1 MQTLTKGT
9 ATLISYQINFA
20 GNNAGHSTMIK
31 GSIHGKDKMILHL
44 CPPNKLRGK
53 GQKYKSII
61 VTQHFIMF

>member
-31 GSIHGKDKMILHL
+31 GSIHGKDKMILRL
-44 CPPNKLRGK
+44 CPPNKLREK
-53 GQKYKSII
+53 G
-61 VTQHFIMF
+61 